1 MGERKGE
8 SVERTRFY
16 RHMPDVGVSFGMEWV
31 KDKQTVVVTAA
42 VAGKDQWCR
51 KTAREIIDLRL
62 DGADATLKALGIKRF
77 LAVFPY
83 DGDKPCRDV
92 LNKLPVGRKTRN
104 GPADEVFL
112 SLVETVLENTK
123 QDLGFVE
130 AVG

>member
-51 KTAREIIDLRL
+51 KTAREIIDLRF
-62 DGADATLKALGIKRF
+62 DASDATLKALGLKRF
-77 LAVFPY
+77 LAVRTY
-83 DGDKPCRDV
+83 EGDKPCRDI
-92 LNKLPVGRKTRN
+92 LNKLPAGRKTRN
-104 GPADEVFL
+104 GPADGVFA
-112 SLVETVLENTK
+112 VLDEMALEDAK
-123 QDLGFVE
+123 RDLGFVE